1 MLCPSDVPRIHL
13 AQFMIVILTRY
24 LRRLR
29 PLAAIIVVAALAT
42 ADRAVAQ
49 TSTPTVSVSFGI
61 DTTVKDVGD
70 VVRLVRAYLAKPDS
84 SARSRGLWSTATD
97 FDRHIGD
104 LTSDAYQGF
113 PATIIS
119 LAPDGLG
126 DSAYVIRVLYAYA
139 DSSGQSISPIALQ
152 RLYAIRESGAPF
164 SFRLSGTL
172 PRLTR
177 EWEQRTEGRVTF
189 WYAPGQ
195 HPNPKKTSHASSFV
209 DSVSKL
215 FQVPPPQHL
224 DVYVGRSLEEVQ
236 RATGLDFFPAASV
249 DRGLGGR
256 AIGGGIVLAGNPALG
271 EAYLHELT
279 HAILGPTF
287 PIRNGL
293 FNEGVATWLGGSRGH
308 TPQQMYARLL
318 QIQTARP
325 ALTLAQVLTNQ
336 IPDAPAEEL
345 TDAFTATG
353 ALLVDAVYR
362 RSGITGLRALAQ
374 LNNNPSVLLP
384 ALPAQLG
391 LTGSDPSALD
401 RWWRAQTAR
410 ISSGRTDR

>member
-1 MLCPSDVPRIHL
+1 
-13 AQFMIVILTRY
+13 MIAILTRHV
-24 LRRLR
+24 LRLR
-29 PLAAIIVVAALAT
+29 IFTAIIVVAILSDAG
-42 ADRAVAQ
+42 RAVAQ
-49 TSTPTVSVSFGI
+49 ASTPKVSVSFGI

-70 VVRLVRAYLAKPDS
+70 IVRLVRAYLTKPDS

-97 FDRHIGD
+97 FDRLVGD
-104 LTSDAYQGF
+104 LTSEAYQGF
-113 PATIIS
+113 PATIVS
-119 LAPDGLG
+119 LAPDGPD
-126 DSAYVIRVLYAYA
+126 DSAYVVRVLYAYA
-139 DSSGQSISPIALQ
+139 DSTGQSISPFALQ

-164 SFRLSGTL
+164 NFRLSGAL

-177 EWEQRTEGRVTF
+177 EWEQRTDGRVTF

-195 HPNPKKTSHASSFV
+195 HPNPKRISQGSSFV

-215 FQVPPPQHL
+215 FQVSPPKHL
-224 DVYVGRSLEEVQ
+224 AVYVGRSLEDVQ

-318 QIQTARP
+318 KIQTARP
-325 ALTLAQVLTNQ
+325 SLTLTQVLAHQ
-336 IPDAPAEEL
+336 IPDAPAEEV

-391 LTGSDPSALD
+391 ITGSDPRALD
-401 RWWRAQTAR
+401 QWWRAQTAR
-410 ISSGRTDR
+410 ISSGRAER

>member
-1 MLCPSDVPRIHL
+1 MATRLCR
-13 AQFMIVILTRY
+13 
-24 LRRLR
+24 
-29 PLAAIIVVAALAT
+29 
-42 ADRAVAQ
+42 
-49 TSTPTVSVSFGI
+49 
-61 DTTVKDVGD
+61 
-70 VVRLVRAYLAKPDS
+70 
-84 SARSRGLWSTATD
+84 
-97 FDRHIGD
+97 
-104 LTSDAYQGF
+104 
-113 PATIIS
+113 
-119 LAPDGLG
+119 
-126 DSAYVIRVLYAYA
+126 RVLYAYA
-139 DSSGQSISPIALQ
+139 DSTGQSISPIALQ

-164 SFRLSGTL
+164 NFRLSGTL

-177 EWEQRTEGRVTF
+177 EWQQRTEGRVTF

-195 HPNPKKTSHASSFV
+195 HPNPKKISHASSFV

-224 DVYVGRSLEEVQ
+224 DVYVGRSLEDVQ

-256 AIGGGIVLAGNPALG
+256 AIGGRILLVGNPALG
-271 EAYLHELT
+271 EAYLQELT

-318 QIQTARP
+318 KIQTARP
-325 ALTLAQVLTNQ
+325 ALTLAQVLTND
-336 IPDAPAEEL
+336 IPGASAEEL

-362 RSGITGLRALAQ
+362 RSGIAGSSPRTVNKTRGSIPADPAKRESMVRIQARLTMVGCSTHGWQASRREWVPLIRFSPCASRRSFQDGCDPHQSARL
-374 LNNNPSVLLP
+374 PSRRPQGRCFLF
-384 ALPAQLG
+384 ACAG
-391 LTGSDPSALD
+391 
-401 RWWRAQTAR
+401 R
-410 ISSGRTDR
+410 SGRLRCH